1 MLFRWNTRLYEQA
14 PEKPG
19 KPPKQRKTWKN
30 AYLALKPE
38 DGPSPEE
45 VAAREEKIKQQEE
58 KMARWQAEKK
68 AGKGAIKGTTVG
80 GQTLVSPVNGKED
93 KNAMREF
100 YKTVRS
106 KPKGKVRK
114 GMAASHDDDDDDGE

>member
-1 MLFRWNTRLYEQA
+1 
-14 PEKPG
+14 
-19 KPPKQRKTWKN
+19 
-30 AYLALKPE
+30 
-38 DGPSPEE
+38 
-45 VAAREEKIKQQEE
+45 
-58 KMARWQAEKK
+58 MAKWEAEKK

-114 GMAASHDDDDDDGE
+114 GMTASHDDDDDGE